1 MVLLFCHCIRTL
13 FCMTK
18 LGRINRNADIWI
30 TDCYTNITDHRID
43 KGYIKERTGMKQ
55 NVNR

>member
-18 LGRINRNADIWI
+18 LGRINRNAGIWI

-43 KGYIKERTGMKQ
+43 KG
-55 NVNR
+55 